1 MFIGRENELAT
12 LERLYAKDGF
22 QFPVVYGRRRVG
34 KTALISEFTREK
46 PTVFF
51 TAVEDNLRVNLQN
64 LSGAIHLFEHPDA
77 DPAAAPCYDSL
88 QSAFEGVFGM
98 GRGRR
103 IVFVIDEYP
112 YLAKAEPACS
122 SILQMLIDRTKG
134 ESGLML
140 ILCGSSL
147 SFMREQV
154 LGRKSPLYGRRTA
167 QLEIKPF
174 DFFDSMR
181 FFPDADPVEAAHYY
195 GMVGGVP
202 LYLRQF
208 DASASFEA
216 NVATVFLDASSILFE
231 EPQNLLLQ
239 EVQKA
244 ALYNTVIG
252 AIAKGK
258 TAHNEIATTA
268 GLTTTELT
276 YYLKELQR
284 IGLVEREVPVVNAG
298 RRAVYRLS
306 DNLFRF
312 WYRFV
317 LPQRSVI
324 GRGMSG
330 RVLRVIEEGLPDYMG
345 SVFEQICAEWLWR
358 MNASGTLTPG
368 FDELGR
374 WWGSDPELRSEEE
387 LDIVCLGSRHP
398 VIVAECKWR
407 NELVGTKEDD
417 TLVRRARL
425 VGGGPATVRYLFSK
439 TGFTR
444 GCSERA
450 CSDANLR
457 LVALDD
463 MIESVPAPESK
474 RETTA

>member
-12 LERLYAKDGF
+12 LERLYVKDGF

-34 KTALISEFTREK
+34 KTALISEFTRKK
-46 PTVFF
+46 PTIFF

-64 LSGAIHLFEHPDA
+64 LSSAIYLFEHPDS
-77 DPAAAPCYDSL
+77 DPIVAPCFDSL
-88 QSAFEGVFGM
+88 QAAFEAVFSM
-98 GRGRR
+98 GQKKR

-134 ESGLML
+134 EAGLML

-181 FFPDADPVEAAHYY
+181 FFPDADPVDAAEYY

-208 DASASFEA
+208 DAAASFEENIA
-216 NVATVFLDASSILFE
+216 AVFLDASSILFE

-284 IGLVEREVPVVNAG
+284 IGLVEREVPVLNAG

-324 GRGMSG
+324 ERGMTEHA
-330 RVLRVIEEGLPDYMG
+330 LRVIEEGLPGYMG
-345 SVFEQICAEWLWR
+345 PVFEQICAE
-358 MNASGTLTPG
+358 T
-368 FDELGR
+368 
-374 WWGSDPELRSEEE
+374 
-387 LDIVCLGSRHP
+387 
-398 VIVAECKWR
+398 
-407 NELVGTKEDD
+407 
-417 TLVRRARL
+417 
-425 VGGGPATVRYLFSK
+425 GP
-439 TGFTR
+439 
-444 GCSERA
+444 
-450 CSDANLR
+450 
-457 LVALDD
+457 
-463 MIESVPAPESK
+463 M
-474 RETTA
+474 